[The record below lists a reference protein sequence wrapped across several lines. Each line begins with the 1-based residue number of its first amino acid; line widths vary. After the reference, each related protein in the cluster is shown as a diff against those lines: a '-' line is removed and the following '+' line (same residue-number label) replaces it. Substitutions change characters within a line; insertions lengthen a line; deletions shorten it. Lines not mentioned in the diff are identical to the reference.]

1 MLFLCRWLVETCPD
15 SADGFCDQ
23 QIIPPGSSVC
33 RSIKTT
39 DNGELKATMYGS
51 GDLAVSQLSAFSE
64 TYFRG
69 TTENVGSEFADIAI
83 GTANSYVITGLD
95 DWAVFSEPNFEG
107 DEICL
112 RFTALEQVGYGITYN
127 WNRLIKIKSAR
138 PGCSEATTAGPS
150 STTIASTTPTTAN
163 STATDE
169 PTTTEKP
176 NKLEMYIDIETR
188 IKVRI
193 V

>member
-1 MLFLCRWLVETCPD
+1 LVETCLD
-15 SADGFCDQ
+15 LYEGFCDE
-23 QIIPPGSSVC
+23 QILPPDSSVC
-33 RSIKTT
+33 RPIKTT
-39 DNGELKATMYGS
+39 DNGEFKATMYGS

-69 TTENVGSEFADIAI
+69 TTENVGSESADISL
-83 GTANSYVITGLD
+83 GTANSYVITGLQN
-95 DWAVFSEPNFEG
+95 WAVFSEPNFEG

-112 RFTALEQVGYGITYN
+112 RSEASEQVGYGITYI
-127 WNRLIKIKSAR
+127 WNRLIQIKSAR
-138 PGCSEATTAGPS
+138 PGCTEVTTAGPS
-150 STTIASTTPTTAN
+150 STTTASTTTTEN
-163 STATDE
+163 TATDE